1 MHTIGSHLEFIFV
14 RTNLH
19 SYYGFSNPCSCSVY
33 FEKFLNQRTT
43 YFWILSQIISG
54 WFLAEGEINSWRFH
68 RNSEWFSDPG
78 QNTGFIVHPWTSF
91 HGRLWQKENNI
102 SWGNM
107 SAFPQ
112 SWMLISM
119 LLFCCIALITDD
131 AMTMQSQQDS
141 TNWPRSLINIHHH
154 QFLLKTYQPEQ
165 PPKKYKYI

>member
-43 YFWILSQIISG
+43 YFWTLSQIISG

-102 SWGNM
+102 SWGNT

-112 SWMLISM
+112 MDVDIHASV
-119 LLFCCIALITDD
+119 LLHCTYHRWCNVYAEPTWLDQL
-131 AMTMQSQQDS
+131 AKRPHKYSPPPVSAQ
-141 TNWPRSLINIHHH
+141 NIPTWATA
-154 QFLLKTYQPEQ
+154 QEV
-165 PPKKYKYI
+165 

>member
-19 SYYGFSNPCSCSVY
+19 SYYTFSNPCSCSVY

-43 YFWILSQIISG
+43 YFWTLSQIISG

-102 SWGNM
+102 YWGNM

-112 SWMLISM
+112 MDVDIPAYPC
-119 LLFCCIALITDD
+119 FCFVALHLSP
-131 AMTMQSQQDS
+131 MMQCNMQSQHD
-141 TNWPRSLINIHHH
+141 
-154 QFLLKTYQPEQ
+154 
-165 PPKKYKYI
+165 